1 MKNIFIARKENVYT
15 WILVFFLVLII
26 GGRGQTNDT
35 QVYYNVFKL
44 IPYYDFFDA
53 ASFYEDTRMEIGF
66 GYFLKII
73 HFFSSS
79 SFFLFSIVSFIIFF
93 LYIKISINLKLN
105 SLLLVLIYILSGFFI
120 FQQFMQI
127 RQALSTFLYL
137 YAALIFFDKKFFIS
151 IFLFAL
157 SMSIH
162 QTAFLPVAFFL
173 LVLICFKIFVNLNKV
188 GFFIISLLGLIVA
201 FFLSKYF
208 LINFLI
214 ASSEAV
220 EGYLNSDFGN
230 QVSIFGFNNI
240 RMIVCYIFIFYLFF
254 KNFNGVNI
262 KYKFLFLSL
271 TAGIGMKFG
280 MLEID
285 ILSGRL
291 TTPFTIAELFLIV
304 YLVFKSFS
312 KSFSNILILLYIL
325 GLFIPAYFFQID
337 FQDFVKLY
345 LTPLY

>member
-1 MKNIFIARKENVYT
+1 MKSIFIASKKNIYT
-15 WILVFFLVLII
+15 WLLVFFLVLII
-26 GGRGQTNDT
+26 GDRGQTNDT

-53 ASFYEDTRMEIGF
+53 TSFYEDTRMEIGF
-66 GYFLKII
+66 GYLLKII

-79 SFFLFSIVSFIIFF
+79 SFFLFSIISFIIFL
-93 LYIKISINLKLN
+93 LYIQISKNLKLN
-105 SLLLVLIYILSGFFI
+105 PLLLMLIYVLSGFFV

-137 YAALIFFDKKFFIS
+137 YAVLIFFDKRFFVS
-151 IFLFAL
+151 ICLFTL
-157 SMSIH
+157 SISIH
-162 QTAFLPVAFFL
+162 QTAVLPVVFFL
-173 LVLICFKIFVNLNKV
+173 LVLICFKIFLNLNKV
-188 GFFIISLLGLIVA
+188 GFFIISLLGLIIA
-201 FFLSKYF
+201 FFFSKYF

-214 ASSEAV
+214 SSSEAV

-240 RMIVCYIFIFYLFF
+240 RMMVCYIFIFYLFF
-254 KNFNGVNI
+254 RNFNSVNV

-304 YLVFKSFS
+304 FLIYKNFS
-312 KSFSNILILLYIL
+312 KSFANILILLYML

-337 FQDFVKLY
+337 FENFVELY